1 MARVFCGI
9 AITPTKLCHIL
20 LRTQHTRHNQLMHG
34 HPFHIETI
42 EERLTN
48 VLKEYSSTRHKIRD
62 TGVERI
68 YMVIRISPHINQLT
82 LARLSIL
89 TILHRSDAPLVGGHQ
104 LNSIGIRESSQIVG
118 HRIDAVT
125 MPLNSLLLGWCCES
139 LIIGRSRNSLHLT
152 FSRRFV
158 FLSVSSNFSDF
169 VGKDTNIFCNFVP
182 KFKFYII

>member
-89 TILHRSDAPLVGGHQ
+89 TILHWSDAPLVGGHQ
-104 LNSIGIRESSQIVG
+104 LNSIGIRESFQTLRQRG
-118 HRIDAVT
+118 
-125 MPLNSLLLGWCCES
+125 MPNAHTPVQL
-139 LIIGRSRNSLHLT
+139 
-152 FSRRFV
+152 RRLQSPSNIV